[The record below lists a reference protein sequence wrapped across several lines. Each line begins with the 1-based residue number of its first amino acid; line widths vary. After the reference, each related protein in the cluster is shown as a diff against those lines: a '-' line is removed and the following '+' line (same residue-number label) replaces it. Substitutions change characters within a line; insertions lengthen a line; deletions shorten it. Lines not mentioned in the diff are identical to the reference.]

1 MLNKYKEIIKK
12 IDFAFQPI
20 VNIRNGKI
28 YAVEALL
35 RNYKNAGFNT
45 IFSLFD
51 EVYHDGMLYQFDLQ
65 LRKIAFEKFSKI
77 SIPNL
82 KIFYNLDNR
91 LIYSPDFTYGNTLKI
106 LDYLNLN
113 KKQVCF
119 ELSERNTLKDPSS
132 ITSMV
137 NRYHQEG
144 FDIAIDDF
152 GTGIAGFQLL
162 YYTETNFI
170 KIDRFFIENINKDP
184 KKRLFCSSII
194 DMAHLMGIKVIAEG
208 IETKNEYYTCK
219 EIGADFI
226 QGYFVQKPQL
236 DISELKPAYIEIKE
250 LFSQDKRK
258 NNINKIDKKRIDKIE
273 SLNTDASLYDV
284 FTYFRENPKN
294 ILVPIVNEINELCG
308 VIYEEDVKPLSY
320 SPFGAALAQNKNSK
334 QKLQSL
340 MKEAVSADINWS
352 IDKLLEIYNLYAQD
366 SKGIFITKNNKY
378 YGFINLQNLLYLSYK
393 RNIEIASDQN
403 PLTKL
408 PGNKKIEEYLEHCFR
423 HKENRDFY
431 IVYFDFNNF
440 KPFNDHY
447 GFRMGDRAI
456 MMFADIL
463 RKHICDGFTAH
474 IGGDDFFVGFEN
486 KDFEKIYEK
495 TVSISEI
502 FREQVRE
509 LYSKEDRKKG
519 FIETEDRFGII
530 RKFPLL
536 NVSSLIVEIT
546 KNSKEANFNT
556 VIGKLKSISKKT
568 SPLSVSIY

>member
-20 VNIRNGKI
+20 VNIKNGKI

-35 RNYKNAGFNT
+35 RNYKKAGYGS

-51 EVYHDGMLYQFDLQ
+51 EAYHDGMLYQFDLQ

-77 SIPNL
+77 NIPNL

-132 ITSMV
+132 ITGMV

-194 DMAHLMGIKVIAEG
+194 NMAHLMGIKVIAED

-236 DISELKPAYIEIKE
+236 DLREIKSTYSEIKE
-250 LFSQDKRK
+250 LFSADKRK
-258 NNINKIDKKRIDKIE
+258 TRINKIDKERIDKIAP
-273 SLNTDASLYDV
+273 LNINSSLYDV
-284 FTYFRENPKN
+284 FVYFRENPKN
-294 ILVPIVNEINELCG
+294 ILVPIINEIDELCG

-320 SPFGAALAQNKNSK
+320 SPFGASLAQNKNSK
-334 QKLQSL
+334 QKLKSL
-340 MKEAVSADINWS
+340 IKEAVSVDINWS
-352 IDKLLEIYNLYAQD
+352 IDKVLEIYNLYAHNT
-366 SKGIFITKNNKY
+366 KGIFVTKNNKY
-378 YGFINLQNLLYLSYK
+378 YGFIDLKNLILLSYK
-393 RNIEIASDQN
+393 RNLEIASDQN

-408 PGNKKIEEYLEHCFR
+408 PGNKKIEEFLEYCFK
-423 HKENRDFY
+423 HKKNRDFY
-431 IVYFDFNNF
+431 VVYFDFNNF

-456 MMFADIL
+456 MIFADIL
-463 RKHICDGFTAH
+463 RKKICDGFSAH
-474 IGGDDFFVGFEN
+474 IGGDDFFIGFEN
-486 KDFEKIYEK
+486 KDFEEIYKK
-495 TVSISEI
+495 TVSICNLFED
-502 FREQVRE
+502 QVKE
-509 LYSKEDRKKG
+509 LYDKNDRKKG

-536 NVSSLIVEIT
+536 NVSSLIIEIT
-546 KNSKEANFNT
+546 KNSKETNFNME
-556 VIGKLKSISKKT
+556 IGKLKSISKKI